1 MLSSQQLS
9 WETFLK
15 AMNEGDPEILM
26 VPSISDRSG
35 TQNMVFRFWN
45 FGKELNK
52 SFPFFLLYMM
62 RFLLVLIRTT
72 HLENTKRRNSIV
84 LFPLSNSGQ
93 LKINF
98 GFF

>member
-45 FGKELNK
+45 YGKQL
-52 SFPFFLLYMM
+52 
-62 RFLLVLIRTT
+62 T
-72 HLENTKRRNSIV
+72 
-84 LFPLSNSGQ
+84 LF
-93 LKINF
+93 
-98 GFF
+98 

>member
-35 TQNMVFRFWN
+35 THNMVFRFWN
-45 FGKELNK
+45 YGKQFNK
-52 SFPFFLLYMM
+52 SFPYFFAMYDEISF
-62 RFLLVLIRTT
+62 R
-72 HLENTKRRNSIV
+72 
-84 LFPLSNSGQ
+84 
-93 LKINF
+93 
-98 GFF
+98 